1 MLVPPVLHD
10 RHGAAR
16 ECGATP
22 RHRREHAPE
31 RPALV
36 GADDE
41 QGRAVTR
48 RDKDF
53 RRATVDRHRLHL
65 PRKMGEC
72 PIQRLAHQLPRLP
85 LPLFAL
91 NPGLGAVRFPGV
103 HDVKMRSPKL
113 SFPACPLKGRH

>member
-1 MLVPPVLHD
+1 MVVPVLHD
-10 RHGAAR
+10 RHGAGR
-16 ECGATP
+16 ECSATP
-22 RHRREHAPE
+22 RRRREHVPE

-36 GADDE
+36 GGDDK

-53 RRATVDRHRLHL
+53 RRAAPGRHRLYV
-65 PRKMGEC
+65 PRELGKC
-72 PIQRLAHQLPRLP
+72 PIQRLPHQPPRLP

-91 NPGLGAVRFPGV
+91 NPGLEAVRFPGV
-103 HDVKMRSPKL
+103 HDMKMRPPKV

>member
-22 RHRREHAPE
+22 RHRREHVPE

-53 RRATVDRHRLHL
+53 RRTTLGRHRLHV
-65 PRKMGEC
+65 PRELGKC
-72 PIQRLAHQLPRLP
+72 PIQRLPHQAPRLP

-91 NPGLGAVRFPGV
+91 DPGLEATRFPGI
-103 HDVKMRSPKL
+103 HDVKMRPPKP
-113 SFPACPLKGRH
+113 SFPACPPQGPH

>member
-1 MLVPPVLHD
+1 MPPVLHD
-10 RHGAAR
+10 RHGAGR
-16 ECGATP
+16 ECGASP
-22 RHRREHAPE
+22 RHRREHVPE

-36 GADDE
+36 GVDDE

-48 RDKDF
+48 RDKDV

-65 PRKMGEC
+65 PREMGEC
-72 PIQRLAHQLPRLP
+72 PIQRLAHQPPRLP
-85 LPLFAL
+85 LPLVAL
-91 NPGLGAVRFPGV
+91 DSGLGAVRFPGV